1 MPFMFSSQRNLPP
14 SGVRSYPRFYREH
27 RRFIL
32 GWPKSSFKCFRKM
45 LQKAT
50 NKPFGQSNIL
60 RTFYMCGLNSTCPPD
75 IGPRASLRPGW
86 WAPAPDQAEPHLGA
100 CLISSKPIT
109 SRILQMRKPRLGKLR
124 NWPRVPYLESG
135 GTTDLKMEITAP
147 LPHKGVHLL
156 GLPGQS
162 TPKWGLQQQK
172 HIVSYF

>member
-1 MPFMFSSQRNLPP
+1 MLSRPK
-14 SGVRSYPRFYREH
+14 
-27 RRFIL
+27 IL
-32 GWPKSSFKCFRKM
+32 FGFFRKM
-45 LQKAT
+45 LQKTT